1 MKMFAGLYNKIMLWS
16 KHAHAPYYLFA
27 LSFAESSF
35 FPIPPDFMLAP
46 MVLANR
52 QKGWWYAFITTLS
65 SVLGALLGYAI
76 GVFFLKLIYPLIIH
90 FGYADVYQKVS
101 LWFEHYNFWVMI
113 FAGFAIIPYKIF
125 TIAAGATHISLIPF
139 IIGSIIGRG
148 GRFYLVT
155 ALILWKGDKVENMLT
170 HYIEHIGW
178 FLLTLI
184 VLFMCIKLSH

>member
-1 MKMFAGLYNKIMLWS
+1 MKMFTNLYEKIMRWS

-52 QKGWWYAFITTLS
+52 EKGWWYAFITTLA
-65 SVLGALLGYAI
+65 SVLGALLGYI
-76 GVFFLKLIYPLIIH
+76 LGVFFLALIYPIIVH
-90 FGYADVYQKVS
+90 FGYAAAYHKVGI
-101 LWFEHYNFWVMI
+101 WFEHWNFWVMI

-125 TIAAGATHISLIPF
+125 TIAAGAMHVSLIPF

-148 GRFYLVT
+148 GRFFLVT
-155 ALILWKGDKVENMLT
+155 ALIIWKGERVESMLAR
-170 HYIEHIGW
+170 YIEHIGW
-178 FLLTLI
+178 ATVIGVALGVGIYQL
-184 VLFMCIKLSH
+184 H

>member
-1 MKMFAGLYNKIMLWS
+1 MKLFAGLYHRIMQWS
-16 KHAHAPYYLFA
+16 KHKHAPYYLFL

-65 SVLGALLGYAI
+65 SVLGALLGYVI

-155 ALILWKGDKVENMLT
+155 GLIIWKGEQVENVLVR
-170 HYIEHIGW
+170 YIEHIGW
-178 FLLTLI
+178 CSCALIALI
-184 VLFMCIKLSH
+184 VGIYQFH

>member
-1 MKMFAGLYNKIMLWS
+1 MKMFANLYQKIMVWAQ
-16 KHAHAPYYLFA
+16 HGHAPYYLFA

-52 QKGWWYAFITTLS
+52 EKGWWYAFITTLA
-65 SVLGALLGYAI
+65 SVLGALLGYTLGI
-76 GVFFLKLIYPLIIH
+76 FFLALIYPLIVH
-90 FGYADVYQKVS
+90 FGYAAVYHKVGI
-101 LWFEHYNFWVMI
+101 WFEHWNFWVML

-125 TIAAGATHISLIPF
+125 TIAAGALHISLIPF

-155 ALILWKGDKVENMLT
+155 ALIMWKGERVEQVLLR
-170 HYIEHIGW
+170 YIEHIGW
-178 FLLTLI
+178 FTVASVILI
-184 VLFMCIKLSH
+184 AGVYQLH